1 MMELCNL
8 ENREKLIEDLKI
20 KDKLARSSRHSKE
33 LSRKANPFKNKR
45 NDEFKT
51 SIELRP

>member
-1 MMELCNL
+1 MELCNL

-20 KDKLARSSRHSKE
+20 KDKLARSSRHSNE
-33 LSRKANPFKNKR
+33 FSRKANPFKKKL

-51 SIELRP
+51 SVELKP